1 MWTEW
6 RRHFEFTA
14 TRPLPGTEAPE
25 LPADQ
30 WAALSRSLAIF
41 QAGEG
46 GEGRIAKDIDT
57 FEQPWIDEDYRA
69 ALKLF
74 VREEGRHARILTN
87 ALGELGGKTLNENWT
102 ERLFLYGRRAMGI
115 ELKLTVL
122 TAAEVVGI
130 TFYGELMKALPECG
144 LKSALGQLCED
155 ETEHLAF
162 HTAYFRAATQ
172 TQLRKRAFSVAW
184 RTIASAA
191 LSVVLLDHLATL
203 RAFRIPP
210 DAVAARSWAL
220 IREVE
225 RNVLYPSS
233 SPSAAEPRAKPNRFR
248 SALAA

>member
-1 MWTEW
+1 
-6 RRHFEFTA
+6 
-14 TRPLPGTEAPE
+14 
-25 LPADQ
+25 
-30 WAALSRSLAIF
+30 LAIF

-46 GEGRIAKDIDT
+46 GEGRIAKDIDQFHT
-57 FEQPWIDEDYRA
+57 AWIDDDYRA

-74 VREEGRHARILTN
+74 VREEGRHARILSH
-87 ALGELGGKTLNENWT
+87 ALRELGGKELENNWT
-102 ERLFLYGRRAMGI
+102 ERLFFYGRRAMGI

-130 TFYGELMKALPECG
+130 TFYGELVKALPESG
-144 LKSALGQLCED
+144 LRSALQQLCDD
-155 ETEHLAF
+155 ETDHLAF
-162 HTAYFRAATQ
+162 HTAYFQQATQ
-172 TQLRKRAFSVAW
+172 TTARKLAFSAAW

-203 RAFRIPP
+203 RQFHIPA

-233 SPSAAEPRAKPNRFR
+233 SPSAAEPRAKPNLRR
-248 SALAA
+248 SARAA